1 MLRFVSMIFFG
12 EPKDETVEAA
22 DVEAVE
28 ATKPDHVH
36 KTLDV
41 PNYIKFSFAILVVLV
56 VLVGIYPTFFI
67 HLIQTVSM
75 GGRGGLT

>member
-1 MLRFVSMIFFG
+1 M
-12 EPKDETVEAA
+12 EAA

-36 KTLDV
+36 KVLDV
-41 PNYIKFSFAILVVLV
+41 PNYIKVSFAMVILV
-56 VLVGIYPTFFI
+56 VLVGIYPTFL

-75 GGRGGLT
+75 GGHGGLN